1 MLFVAN
7 FYPEKINERFYAPK
21 NAGNAE
27 KTNAAGTGASFVCG
41 TFVRFFLHID
51 VQTKEIREAKFKS
64 NGCGFAIAA
73 AEVLTEKIAGKHLTE
88 LHGLDKNELKTE
100 LEMELE
106 NFPEARKHCLEICF
120 EALQSALA
128 DFRAFQIEE
137 FAGEKALICT
147 CFGVSE
153 ERIEKVIAENQTQ
166 TVEEVGEICNAGT
179 GCGSCQFLIQ
189 EILDDALRGQ
199 V

>member
-1 MLFVAN
+1 MAN
-7 FYPEKINERFYAPK
+7 FYPENINERFNAPK
-21 NAGNAE
+21 NVGNAE
-27 KTNAAGTGASFVCG
+27 NANAVGTGASFVCG
-41 TFVRFFLHID
+41 SFVRFFLHID
-51 VQTKEIREAKFKS
+51 AQTKEIKEAKFKS

-73 AEVLTEKIAGKHLTE
+73 AEVLTKKIAGKHLTE
-88 LHGLDKNELKTE
+88 LHGLDKTE
-100 LEMELE
+100 LETELE
-106 NFPEARKHCLEICF
+106 TKLEKFPETRKHCPEICF

-153 ERIEKVIAENQTQ
+153 EQIEKVIAENQTE
-166 TVEEVGEICNAGT
+166 TVEEVGEICHAGT
-179 GCGSCQFLIQ
+179 GCGSCQFLIR